1 MLSAMNSTSLRD
13 LDSLYFF
20 LLSWSRLPF
29 LFLYG
34 IVSVSLDPL

>member
-1 MLSAMNSTSLRD
+1 MLNTMHYTSLCD

-34 IVSVSLDPL
+34 ILLVSLDPL